1 MLTLSQGYAMS
12 ILRRKRLGR
21 ESRLE
26 KEVQSLAS
34 SRKSRKEPSE
44 HARPTSA
51 QLWRLSRQRR
61 IQLMRLAGRRC
72 ETRDQA
78 GRPFWN
84 RDLAVVGQKLDLG
97 GRLPVRWVCVQCFVM
112 IIFTSSC
119 TLPCTVCYTHHTHR
133 QQTYSTH
140 SRSGFSCS
148 PTRKLLSLEPL
159 NLFSET
165 GLYILFSFLS
175 SRICG
180 TLFFQ
185 PVCFSFQP
193 IFFSPPSSSYTC
205 VYAPLV
211 LSLSPA
217 SKACLCLSALTIKPA
232 LPSIRPDATLPAHIQ
247 PFSVNRSPSA
257 RLRRPRAGACSITT
271 HPSCKTDLYR
281 SPQKP

>member
-1 MLTLSQGYAMS
+1 MLTLPQGCAMS
-12 ILRRKRLGR
+12 VLRRERLGR

-26 KEVQSLAS
+26 KVQSLAS

-84 RDLAVVGQKLDLG
+84 RDLAVVRQKLDLG
-97 GRLPVRWVCVQCFVM
+97 GRLPVRWVCVRCFVM
-112 IIFTSSC
+112 IIFHFLLYL
-119 TLPCTVCYTHHTHR
+119 TLHSLLHTYP
-133 QQTYSTH
+133 QATTYSTH

-148 PTRKLLSLEPL
+148 PTRQLFSLEPL
-159 NLFSET
+159 NLFSEP

-205 VYAPLV
+205 VYAPVV

-217 SKACLCLSALTIKPA
+217 SKACLCLFALTIKPA